1 MSSIS
6 VVEVGDKPNQP
17 RLQTFPKR
25 SFGIK
30 SINYRSFQAAWYG
43 KWKWLHYD
51 QSLDKAYCH
60 TCIQA
65 VKQGKVKR
73 FYSSPSETTFL
84 STGYSN
90 WKDASGEKHGGF
102 KTHEQSQVAYIVLF
116 SVFG

>member
-51 QSLDKAYCH
+51 QSLDKAYCR

-65 VKQGKVKR
+65 VKQGKVIQVPVKR
-73 FYSSPSETTFL
+73 HFL
-84 STGYSN
+84 AQDTQTGKMPVGKSMVDLKHMSN
-90 WKDASGEKHGGF
+90 HR
-102 KTHEQSQVAYIVLF
+102 
-116 SVFG
+116 